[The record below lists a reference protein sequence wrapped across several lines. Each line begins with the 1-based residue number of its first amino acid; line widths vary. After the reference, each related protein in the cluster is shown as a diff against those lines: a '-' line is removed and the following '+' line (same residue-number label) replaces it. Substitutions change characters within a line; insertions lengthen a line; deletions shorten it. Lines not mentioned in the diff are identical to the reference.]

1 MLYILYH
8 ACGECESKRQFGT
21 RLALKEHQSAVSTS
35 DIDNRKSAL
44 GTGHYLWQGWV
55 PKRKYNAAGKII
67 TPPFSK
73 QNF

>member
-1 MLYILYH
+1 V
-8 ACGECESKRQFGT
+8 FF
-21 RLALKEHQSAVSTS
+21 KEHENSTS
-35 DIDNRKSAL
+35 PKDEYYLRFLKINNACSEIIQIL
-44 GTGHYLWQGWV
+44 GTGHYLWQGWG